1 MGEQRKRSSQVVM
14 DALLGPKILIKP
26 KENTKE
32 PKMKNSKM
40 FVTIT
45 LRWTRESVSWSIPRD
60 LSSRIPGCA
69 GSNPASRIFFA
80 FVAQ

>member
-45 LRWTRESVSWSIPRD
+45 LR
-60 LSSRIPGCA
+60 
-69 GSNPASRIFFA
+69 
-80 FVAQ
+80 